1 MVRAL
6 VGDSTTTSRFM
17 GIRFEEGYA
26 AQIEAST
33 EAVLRRASK
42 DTLTHRP
49 ALRSKR
55 GRKRYQSLMI
65 S

>member
-1 MVRAL
+1 
-6 VGDSTTTSRFM
+6 M